1 MHHATIY
8 ASDQAEVRLPIADR
22 QLAFLNLPV
31 GHRGELPLDQQP
43 NVRLSAEYAGQ
54 KLEWNGKIVRTEAQ
68 IDTSSRMVHVIARV
82 ANEDQVLPLSVGL
95 FVNADI
101 EGLLVDEVVV
111 LPRNALR
118 SGGRVLVVDEE
129 NKLCF
134 REIET
139 LRFYQDDVLIK
150 AGLQPGERG
159 FGSL

>member
-1 MHHATIY
+1 
-8 ASDQAEVRLPIADR
+8 
-22 QLAFLNLPV
+22 
-31 GHRGELPLDQQP
+31 
-43 NVRLSAEYAGQ
+43 
-54 KLEWNGKIVRTEAQ
+54 
-68 IDTSSRMVHVIARV
+68 
-82 ANEDQVLPLSVGL
+82 LSVGL

-129 NKLCF
+129 NKLRF

-150 AGLQPGERG
+150 AGLQPGERVCISPMQTPIEG
-159 FGSL
+159 MTVNPIIDSGIAEG